1 VAELF
6 ASVDLG
12 GTNIKAALA
21 DGQGEVRV
29 SDSVPTESHE
39 GPDAILGRIAALVNA
54 LSDEAGRAPAA
65 LGMGVPGLADL
76 EKGVTKFLPNLET
89 QWRDVAVRETLEP
102 EVGCPVYLLNDVR
115 MATLGE
121 LTYGHGQTA
130 NTMAFFAI
138 GTGIGGGV
146 AVDGTLRLGPLGAA
160 GELGHIN
167 ILPDGPPCGCGSR
180 GCLEALASAPA
191 IAAEGVRLLLSGQT
205 TKLFEIVGD
214 DPAKVTTKTM
224 AQAAEAGDQDVRDA
238 IVRAATYLGI
248 GIASVVVTLHPDLIV
263 LGGGAAG
270 IGPLLF
276 DTVRATLRDRVRMF
290 PTDDIRIL
298 PSKLGPMA
306 GTLGGIALAKKG
318 GMVGSG

>member
-1 VAELF
+1 MAELY
-6 ASVDLG
+6 ASVDMG

-21 DGQGEVRV
+21 GPDGEVV
-29 SDSVPTESHE
+29 AEDSVPTDSHE
-39 GPDAILGRIAALVNA
+39 GPEAVLRRIATLVTG
-54 LSDEAGRAPAA
+54 LAGETGRQPAA

-76 EKGVTKFLPNLET
+76 DRGVTRFLPNLET
-89 QWRDVAVRETLEP
+89 QWRDVPVRDTLEP

-121 LTYGHGQTA
+121 LTFGHGQSA
-130 NTMAFFAI
+130 NTMAFFAL

-146 AVDGTLRLGPLGAA
+146 VVDGKLRLGPLGAA

-167 ILPDGPPCGCGSR
+167 ILPDGPSCGCDSR
-180 GCLEALASAPA
+180 GCLETLASAPA

-205 TKLFEIVGD
+205 TKLYEIVGD
-214 DPAKVTTKTM
+214 DPARVTTRTM
-224 AQAAEAGDQDVRDA
+224 AQAAEAGDEKIREA
-238 IVRAATYLGI
+238 IVRAATWLGLGI
-248 GIASVVVTLHPDLIV
+248 ACVVVTLHPDLIV

-276 DTVRATLRDRVRMF
+276 DTVRATVRDRVRMV
-290 PTDDIRIL
+290 PTDDIRIE

-306 GTLGGIALAKKG
+306 GTLGGIALAMKG
-318 GMVGSG
+318 GMTEG

>member
-1 VAELF
+1 MAELY

-21 DGQGEVRV
+21 GPDGDVV
-29 SDSVPTESHE
+29 ADDSVPTESHE
-39 GPDAILGRIAALVNA
+39 GPEAVLGRIADLVTRLA
-54 LSDEAGRAPAA
+54 EQAGRQPAA

-76 EKGVTKFLPNLET
+76 KHGVTKFLPNLET
-89 QWRDVAVRETLEP
+89 QWRDVAVRDVLSP
-102 EVGCPVYLLNDVR
+102 RVGCPVYLLNDVR

-121 LTYGHGQTA
+121 LTYGHGRTA
-130 NTMAFFAI
+130 STMAFFAL

-146 AVDGTLRLGPLGAA
+146 VVDGRLRLGPLGAA
-160 GELGHIN
+160 GELGHIT

-180 GCLEALASAPA
+180 GCLETLASAPA
-191 IAAEGVRLLLSGQT
+191 IAAEGLRLLLSGQT
-205 TKLFEIVGD
+205 TKLYEIVGD
-214 DPAKVTTKTM
+214 DPAKVSTRTM
-224 AQAAEAGDQDVRDA
+224 AQAAEAGDEAVREA
-238 IVRAATYLGI
+238 IVRAATWLGI
-248 GIASVVVTLHPDLIV
+248 GIATVVVTLHPDLIV

-306 GTLGGIALAKKG
+306 GTLGGIALAMKG
-318 GMVGSG
+318 GLSDE